1 MAQSVTVGHMITDHL
16 LASLSLLIVIFKVR
30 SAYAVVPVVTR
41 FSCLVVD
48 GIHLVKKNSACL
60 NVRGKRNSNH
70 FDHKSNIFTYANIFI

>member
-1 MAQSVTVGHMITDHL
+1 MAQSVTVGHMIADHL

-48 GIHLVKKNSACL
+48 GTYLVIKNSACV
-60 NVRGKRNSNH
+60 NVSGKNNSNR
-70 FDHKSNIFTYANIFI
+70 FDHKSNTFTHANIFI